1 MTQQSRAPDERQGE
15 AATEPTVL
23 SDADLLVAIRRE
35 LLRVYSELLD
45 QSVPDRVAKVVERL
59 EAEMKHTK

>member
-1 MTQQSRAPDERQGE
+1 MTQQPRAPDERQVE
-15 AATEPTVL
+15 AAIDSTVL

-45 QSVPDRVAKVVERL
+45 QSVPDRVARLVERL
-59 EAEMKHTK
+59 EAEMKHSK